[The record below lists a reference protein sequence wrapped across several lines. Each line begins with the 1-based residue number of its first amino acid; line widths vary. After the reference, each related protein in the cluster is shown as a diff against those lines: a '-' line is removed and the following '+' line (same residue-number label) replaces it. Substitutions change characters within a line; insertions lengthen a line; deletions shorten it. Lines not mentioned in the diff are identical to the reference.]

1 METCRSP
8 TTASCRYLAGR
19 PGRAV
24 GQHRRL
30 GHIGQIA
37 GRREIREGPRPTLV
51 GEVSSSSVRVA
62 PPPARGSLQPWFEGV
77 INPAPHGGAIVS
89 GTAGPPSSSL
99 VPARVISVILVVFLV
114 IMTASGVAD
123 TVSGSG
129 PGPGMLM
136 LSGFLA
142 AFYVFNW
149 AIISWQTRLQTEFL
163 VGKLGEILQSTPAIE
178 P

>member
-1 METCRSP
+1 M
-8 TTASCRYLAGR
+8 
-19 PGRAV
+19 
-24 GQHRRL
+24 
-30 GHIGQIA
+30 
-37 GRREIREGPRPTLV
+37 
-51 GEVSSSSVRVA
+51 
-62 PPPARGSLQPWFEGV
+62 
-77 INPAPHGGAIVS
+77 S